1 MAASPDPAANPA
13 DAAPSPADRPLATVG
28 CAARCRARR
37 RPASL
42 DTPGKRPGSLAAA
55 RPSTVAQASGQ
66 RRATIRCVALA
77 AAVLFPFP
85 AAHAAAEAQTER
97 PDWKTHFDAA
107 GATGTMV
114 VVDER
119 GPRRA
124 HLVYD
129 VHRAKARYAP
139 ASTFKIPHTL
149 FALDAG
155 AVRDEFQVFRWDGVN
170 RRWPGHNRDQDLRSA
185 MRTSALWV
193 YQVFAKQIGEP
204 RAGKYLAA
212 IDYGNADPATRAG
225 DYWVDGN
232 LRISAQEQ
240 VVFLRKLHRNALP
253 FRVEHQRL
261 VKDLMINEADRDWI
275 LRAKTG
281 WDGKVGWWVGWVE
294 WPTGPV
300 FFALNIDT
308 PNRTGDLGKRE
319 AIVRAVLR
327 SIEALPAEANGSG
340 TR

>member
-13 DAAPSPADRPLATVG
+13 DATLSLADRPLATFGWV
-28 CAARCRARR
+28 ARRRARR
-37 RPASL
+37 QPAAL
-42 DTPGKRPGSLAAA
+42 DTPGKRPDSRAAA
-55 RPSTVAQASGQ
+55 RPSPLAEASGQ
-66 RRATIRCVALA
+66 RRLTIRSVALA
-77 AAVLFPFP
+77 AAVLFSFP
-85 AAHAAAEAQTER
+85 AAHAAAEAPAER

-107 GATGTMV
+107 GAVGTIV

-119 GPRRA
+119 APRRA
-124 HLVYD
+124 HFVYD
-129 VHRAKARYAP
+129 AQRAKARYSP

-149 FALDAG
+149 FALEAG

-170 RRWPGHNRDQDLRSA
+170 RRWPGHNKDQDLRSA

-193 YQVFAKQIGEP
+193 YQIFAERIGEP
-204 RAGKYLAA
+204 RARKYLAA
-212 IDYGNADPATRAG
+212 AGYGNADPTTRAG

-232 LRISAQEQ
+232 LAISAQEQ
-240 VVFLRKLHRNALP
+240 VEFLRKLYRNGLP

-261 VKDLMINEADRDWI
+261 VKDIIVNEAEFDWI

-281 WDGKVGWWVGWVE
+281 WSGKVGWWVGWVE

-308 PNRTGDLGKRE
+308 PNRTDDLGKRQ

-327 SIEALPAEANGSG
+327 SIEALPAEANGNG